1 MRDYMQSMYN
11 AYGSGPS
18 QPGLLSGKIGAKK
31 KGHKHRAKTPAP
43 TESAATSSTVVEKR
57 KELATKHKKGDKK
70 HKKGANPPTQGG
82 KSPKAQEKQ
91 KEKQKAKIIGRKIRD
106 PTLYRPVKDWETHTK
121 EHTEKRLDKD
131 GNEIQHRFRPGTVA
145 LQSGYI
151 VTVFISISII
161 YPGFVRSSGC
171 RGALVY
177 WTGAVL

>member
-1 MRDYMQSMYN
+1 MHMDPGQANRGCSVERLAPKRRVINTEQKHQHQQNQQRHHQQWLKN
-11 AYGSGPS
+11 AKNLP
-18 QPGLLSGKIGAKK
+18 QNTKK
-31 KGHKHRAKTPAP
+31 VT
-43 TESAATSSTVVEKR
+43 
-57 KELATKHKKGDKK
+57 KK

-82 KSPKAQEKQ
+82 KSPKAQEKE
-91 KEKQKAKIIGRKIRD
+91 KEKQKAKVIGRKIRD
-106 PTLYRPVKDWETHTK
+106 PTVYRPVKDWSTHTK

-131 GNEIQHRFRPGTVA
+131 GNEILHRFRPGTVA

-151 VTVFISISII
+151 LTVFISISII